1 MRQPFT
7 AGFRDGTRSTV
18 MVVEPFGGVTLG
30 DHDGA
35 MDPFHPRMV
44 EKIMKE
50 VSIELT

>member
-1 MRQPFT
+1 
-7 AGFRDGTRSTV
+7 
-18 MVVEPFGGVTLG
+18 MVVEPFGGVTLS

-35 MDPFHPRMV
+35 MDPFHPGMV